1 MENQEQDMDFL
12 DELMNESPREKF
24 LQMLKHAN
32 AGAVELTIERL
43 LKEHIAM
50 SEFFEARGISE
61 GEFELFR
68 VENEALIESRLN
80 DYFIGLTAE
89 ILSAE

>member
-1 MENQEQDMDFL
+1 MDFL
-12 DELMNESPREKF
+12 DEIFTQSPREKF
-24 LQMLKHAN
+24 LQMLKHSN
-32 AGAVELTIERL
+32 TGAVELTMERL

-61 GEFELFR
+61 DEFALFR
-68 VENEALIESRLN
+68 AENEALIESRLN

-89 ILSAE
+89 ILGMEG